1 MNYISDFT
9 HTILENGEKKEGSA
23 SMGILGGNPKDEP
36 LHYGEVFSVWTN
48 LATNNGLI
56 AGYQTFY
63 NHAGDEDLRKVIEDI
78 IQVLRDE
85 VKPLEKI
92 LKTNGVGLPPAPPER
107 PVARIED
114 IPPGAKFN
122 DPEISAALSVD
133 LAAGLVACSQAMGM
147 STREDVALMYGQF
160 HAAKALL
167 GAKLLRLNKNKG
179 WLVPPP
185 LHVDYPEK

>member
-1 MNYISDFT
+1 
-9 HTILENGEKKEGSA
+9 
-23 SMGILGGNPKDEP
+23 MGILGGNSKDEP
-36 LHYGEVFSVWTN
+36 LHYGEVFGVWTN
-48 LATNNGLI
+48 LATNYGLI

-63 NHAGDEDLRKVIEDI
+63 NHTGDNDLQNIIEDI
-78 IQVLRDE
+78 IQVLKDE

-107 PVARIED
+107 PVARLED
-114 IPPGAKFN
+114 IPPGARFN
-122 DPEISAALSVD
+122 DPEISAALSMD

-147 STREDVALMYGQF
+147 SIREDIALMYGQF
-160 HAAKALL
+160 HTAKALL

-185 LHVDYPEK
+185 LHVVRPEQ

>member
-1 MNYISDFT
+1 MKRGYST
-9 HTILENGEKKEGSA
+9 
-23 SMGILGGNPKDEP
+23 MGILSGNPKDEP

-48 LATNNGLI
+48 LAADYGLI

-63 NHAGDEDLRKVIEDI
+63 NHTGDEDLRKIIEDI

-85 VKPLEKI
+85 VKQLEKI

-107 PVARIED
+107 PVARLED
-114 IPPGAKFN
+114 IPPGARVN
-122 DPEISAALSVD
+122 DPEISAALSAD

-147 STREDVALMYGQF
+147 STREDIAMMYGQF
-160 HAAKALL
+160 HMSKAQL

-185 LHVDYPEK
+185 LHVNYPEKD

>member
-1 MNYISDFT
+1 
-9 HTILENGEKKEGSA
+9 
-23 SMGILGGNPKDEP
+23 MGILSGNPKDEP

-63 NHAGDEDLRKVIEDI
+63 NHAGDEDLRKIIEDI
-78 IQVLRDE
+78 IQLLRDE
-85 VKPLEKI
+85 VKPLEKV

-133 LAAGLVACSQAMGM
+133 LAAGLVACSQAMGT
-147 STREDVALMYGQF
+147 STREDIALMYGQF

-167 GAKLLRLNKNKG
+167 GAKLLRLNKTKG
-179 WLVPPP
+179 WLVLPP

>member
-1 MNYISDFT
+1 M
-9 HTILENGEKKEGSA
+9 
-23 SMGILGGNPKDEP
+23 
-36 LHYGEVFSVWTN
+36 
-48 LATNNGLI
+48 
-56 AGYQTFY
+56 
-63 NHAGDEDLRKVIEDI
+63 
-78 IQVLRDE
+78 
-85 VKPLEKI
+85 KPLEKI

-122 DPEISAALSVD
+122 DPEISVALSVD
-133 LAAGLVACSQAMGM
+133 LAAGLVACSQAMGT
-147 STREDVALMYGQF
+147 STREDIALMYGQF